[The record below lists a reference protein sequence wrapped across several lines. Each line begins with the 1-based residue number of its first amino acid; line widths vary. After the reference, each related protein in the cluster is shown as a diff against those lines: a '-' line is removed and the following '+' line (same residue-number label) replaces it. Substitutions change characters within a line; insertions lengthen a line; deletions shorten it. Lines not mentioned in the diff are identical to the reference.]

1 MKKQKRKIKL
11 NKKGKTLVA
20 SLLLLSFLL
29 IGCFLFGFF
38 TNPVSK
44 DATNKLI
51 IIENGDTYSSIAS
64 FLQKQNLIRSDW
76 GYKIYL
82 KLNAP
87 KHSLKAGKHY
97 LRENMTLKQIIAEL
111 GTSPNDDNV
120 TTITFKEGFNIRSFA
135 KTISEKTNYQESEV
149 LTLLKD
155 KTFLDS
161 LIKKYWF
168 LTEEIKNEHI
178 YYSLEGY
185 LYPNT
190 YEFTKEASLK
200 EMIQK
205 ILDETERKLTPYKSS
220 FEASK
225 YTVHQIL
232 TLASISELEAV
243 TENDREQVARV
254 FYNRLNSGMSLGSDV
269 TTYYAAG
276 IDMGDRDL
284 YQSELDAVNA
294 YNTRSAALAGKL
306 PIGPICNPSIS
317 AIKTAINPKK
327 HDYLFFVAD
336 KNRKVYFTKTSSEH
350 DQIISKLMNEGL
362 WYTYE

>member
-1 MKKQKRKIKL
+1 MKKRKVKL
-11 NKKGKTLVA
+11 NKRGKALVG
-20 SLLLLSFLL
+20 SLLFLSFLL
-29 IGCFLFGFF
+29 IGCFIFGFF

-44 DATNKLI
+44 DSTNRLI
-51 IIENGDTYSSIAS
+51 IIETGDTYSSIAS
-64 FLQKQNLIRSDW
+64 FLQKQNLIRSDI

-82 KLNAP
+82 KLNPP
-87 KHSLKAGKHY
+87 KKSLKAGKHY
-97 LRENMTLKQIIAEL
+97 LRENMTLKQIVHEL
-111 GTSPNDDNV
+111 GTSPSDDNV
-120 TTITFKEGFNIRSFA
+120 VTITFKEGFNIRSFA
-135 KTISEKTNYQESEV
+135 KTISEKTNYQEDDV
-149 LTLLKD
+149 FVLLKD
-155 KTFLDS
+155 KTYLNS
-161 LIKKYWF
+161 LIKEYWF
-168 LTEEIKNEHI
+168 LTNEILNTNI

-190 YEFTKEASLK
+190 YEFNKDASLK
-200 EMIQK
+200 EILSK
-205 ILDETERKLTPYKSS
+205 ILEETDQKLTPYKSQ
-220 FEASK
+220 FEASP

-243 TENDREQVARV
+243 TESDREQVSRV
-254 FYNRLNSGMSLGSDV
+254 FYNRLDHGMSLGSDV

-284 YQSELDAVNA
+284 YQTELDAANA
-294 YNTRSAALAGKL
+294 YNTRSASLAGKL

-336 KNRKVYFTKTSSEH
+336 KNKKVYFTRTSSEH
-350 DQIISKLMNEGL
+350 DEIINKLMNEGL